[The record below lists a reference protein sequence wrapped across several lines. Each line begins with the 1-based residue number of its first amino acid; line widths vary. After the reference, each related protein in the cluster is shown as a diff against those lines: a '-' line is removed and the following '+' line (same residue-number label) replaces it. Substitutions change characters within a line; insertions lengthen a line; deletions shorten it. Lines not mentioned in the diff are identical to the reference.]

1 MITSGRCP
9 MPWSSGTMKAIGK
22 TSAPRNVR
30 VVSSSEL
37 TTRSTRWIAGRR
49 KDWVFGRFV
58 SATSYGPSL
67 KKRM

>member
-9 MPWSSGTMKAIGK
+9 IPWSSGTMKLIGN
-22 TSAPRNVR
+22 TSAPRKVR
-30 VVSSSEL
+30 VASSSWL
-37 TTRSTRWIAGRR
+37 TTRSTRPMAGSRN
-49 KDWVFGRFV
+49 DWVFGRFV

>member
-1 MITSGRCP
+1 MITSGRWP
-9 MPWSSGTMKAIGK
+9 MPWSSGTMKLIGK

-30 VVSSSEL
+30 VVSSSSL
-37 TTRSTRWIAGRR
+37 TTRRTRWMAGSRN
-49 KDWVFGRFV
+49 DCVFGRFV